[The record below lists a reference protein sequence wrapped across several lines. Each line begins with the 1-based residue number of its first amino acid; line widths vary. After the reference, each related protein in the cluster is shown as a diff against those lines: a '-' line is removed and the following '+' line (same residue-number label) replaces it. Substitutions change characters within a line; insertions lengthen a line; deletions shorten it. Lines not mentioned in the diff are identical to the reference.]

1 MNFVG
6 FFQAGVTG
14 FRSSVRT
21 SFLQQSLVCPCLLND
36 VGIGATN
43 VHIYE
48 IYDIMLL
55 LSTQECR
62 GKLV

>member
-1 MNFVG
+1 MSFVG
-6 FFQAGVTG
+6 LFQAGVSGICKDIIFTAK
-14 FRSSVRT
+14 F
-21 SFLQQSLVCPCLLND
+21 CPFLLNS

-55 LSTQECR
+55 LSAQDCR